1 MPRTPAEKGRK
12 KRPTKKGAEP
22 MRAGRCAIVGRP
34 NVGKSTL
41 LNAMLQ
47 QKLAIVASKPQT
59 TRTHILGVYLGAEP
73 PTQIAFIDTPGLHR
87 PKNAL
92 GRALVETAKG
102 ALEGADVVL
111 MLVEA
116 PSRPSI
122 TPPEAP
128 SSEESEV
135 LAMVIASG
143 RPAILAINKIDRLAK
158 MEALFPLLEMWGKQH
173 AFAALLPISAKEG
186 TNLDALVKEIRGHL
200 PEGRLYEDDDFV
212 TDRPERF
219 FVAEL
224 VREQVIKYTRQEV
237 PHSVAVLVEGF
248 SDEGRLV
255 RIDATVIVE
264 KATQKKIV
272 IGAGGSM
279 IKSIGT
285 DARGQIER
293 MLGKQVM
300 LRLWV
305 KVVPDWTDNDAR
317 VRDVIREGHA

>member
-1 MPRTPAEKGRK
+1 MH
-12 KRPTKKGAEP
+12 
-22 MRAGRCAIVGRP
+22 AGRCAIVGRP

-41 LNAMLQ
+41 LNAMLK

-59 TRTHILGVYLGAEP
+59 TRTHILGVYLAAEP
-73 PTQIAFIDTPGLHR
+73 PTQIAFLDTPGLHR

-92 GRALVETAKG
+92 GRALVESAKG
-102 ALEGADVVL
+102 ALEGADVIL

-116 PSRPSI
+116 PSRPSHEPL
-122 TPPEAP
+122 TEP
-128 SSEESEV
+128 SGEESEV
-135 LAMVIASG
+135 LAMVKASG
-143 RPAILAINKIDRLAK
+143 RPAILGINKIDRLAK
-158 MEALFPLLEMWGKQH
+158 METLFPLLEMWGKQH
-173 AFAALLPISAKEG
+173 DFAALLPISAKEDM
-186 TNLDALVKEIRGHL
+186 NLDALVKEIRAHL

-219 FVAEL
+219 FVSEL

-237 PHSVAVLVEGF
+237 PHSVAVLVDGY

-272 IGAGGSM
+272 IGARGAM

-305 KVVPDWTDNDAR
+305 KVVKDWTDNDAR